1 VLKLSRDSTWTV
13 LWRASPTIKIAIM
26 AQSYVGHLIV
36 HTRENKGWE
45 GNPPSGGWRA
55 CVPLPL
61 EDVKEVR

>member
-1 VLKLSRDSTWTV
+1 
-13 LWRASPTIKIAIM
+13 M
-26 AQSYVGHLIV
+26 AESYVRHLIV
-36 HTRENKGWE
+36 HTRKNKGWE